1 MSKMDTSIDH
11 IGIVGRDLSQLEVW
25 YGQVGFR
32 VAPRCELVSLSDRDQ
47 PQPMNQHNSH
57 LVFSRTYVEL
67 TAVTG
72 QLAGHHLE
80 QSLRRYYGLHILVML
95 SDDAERDHANLL
107 DAGFHP
113 TQPGLAGRTIDYPSA
128 SGMGRF
134 RWFRI
139 PEDEAP
145 ESYLCFVE
153 HLTPELV
160 FDPALTDHPNGATEL
175 IGLSI
180 CVDDP
185 EHSAERLTLAGGG
198 TVHEVPNGIVVKFG
212 HGEIHLMNSRQVQDR
227 FGDLEMPASP
237 FAAAFSLSVA
247 DLSIPVGYLEKAGIK
262 HTCEGNR
269 TWVLPPEPFQPV
281 VEFVEIR

>member
-1 MSKMDTSIDH
+1 MSDIDTSIDH
-11 IGIVGRDLSQLEVW
+11 IGVVGRDLSELEDW
-25 YGQVGFR
+25 YGQIGFR
-32 VAPRCELVSLSDRDQ
+32 VAPRCELVSLSDQGEPR
-47 PQPMNQHNSH
+47 PMNQHNSH
-57 LVFSRTYVEL
+57 LVFSRSYVEL

-72 QLAGHHLE
+72 ELAGHHLE

-95 SDDAERDHANLL
+95 SDHAELDYAKLV

-113 TQPGLAGRTIDYPSA
+113 SQPGVAGRTIDYPSA

-139 PEDEAP
+139 PESEVP
-145 ESYLCFVE
+145 ESYLCFVQ

-160 FDPALTDHPNGATEL
+160 FDPALTDHPNGAAQL

-185 EHSAERLTLAGGG
+185 ERSAERLASIGGETL
-198 TVHEVPNGIVVKFG
+198 HEVPNGIVVRFR
-212 HGEIHLMNSRQVQDR
+212 HGEIRLMNSRQVQDR
-227 FGDLEMPASP
+227 FGDLEMPARP
-237 FAAAFSLSVA
+237 FAAAFSVSVD
-247 DLSIPVGYLEKAGIK
+247 DLSKPVGFLESAGVK
-262 HTCEGNR
+262 HANEGNR
-269 TWVLPPEPFQPV
+269 AWVLPPEPFQPV

>member
-1 MSKMDTSIDH
+1 MSGLETSIDH
-11 IGIVGRDLSQLEVW
+11 IGIVGRDLSDLEDW
-25 YGQVGFR
+25 YGQIGFR
-32 VAPRCELVSLSDRDQ
+32 VAPRCELVSLSDQDE

-57 LVFSRTYVEL
+57 LVFSRSYVEL

-72 QLAGHHLE
+72 ELAGHHLE

-95 SDDAERDHANLL
+95 SVNAERDYRHLL

-113 TQPGLAGRTIDYPSA
+113 NQPGLAGRTIDYPSA

-139 PEDEAP
+139 PESEAP

-185 EHSAERLTLAGGG
+185 ERSAERLAVIGGG
-198 TVHEVPNGIVVKFG
+198 TVHDDSNGLLVRFR
-212 HGEIHLMNSRQVQDR
+212 HGEIRLMNSGQVHDR
-227 FGDLEMPASP
+227 FAELEMPASP
-237 FAAAFSLSVA
+237 FAAAFCVSVA
-247 DLSIPVGYLEKAGIK
+247 DLSIPVGFLENAGIK
-262 HTCEGNR
+262 HRGEGNR
-269 TWVLPPEPFQPV
+269 AWVLPPEPFQPV